1 MVQSKSQFAKD
12 IREAKT
18 PRILIWDIETA
29 PVLGYTWGAYE
40 QNILWKAHDWYL
52 LTIAWKWLGEK
63 TVHVLGLDDFEGYD
77 KDHGDDYP
85 LVKHAW
91 DLFNEADIVV
101 AHNGVAFDTKKAK
114 ARMIVQGFDPPSRIV
129 EVDTL
134 KLARRHFNFT
144 TNRLNDVCQDLG
156 IGKKIDTGGIELWR
170 AIVEDDDP
178 KSWAKMKKYNKHDVE
193 LLEELYLRLRPWSDN
208 HPNLATISDRPNACP
223 KCGSEKGMVVRGY
236 RHTAVSVRASYR
248 CNACGGYSSGR
259 QIYKTDTKFVN

>member
-1 MVQSKSQFAKD
+1 MAKSQFAAD
-12 IREAKT
+12 VREPKE

-63 TVHVLGLDDFEGYD
+63 KVHVLGLDDFKMYD
-77 KDHGDDYP
+77 DDPQDDYA
-85 LVKHAW
+85 LASHAW

-114 ARMIVQGFDPPSRIV
+114 ARMIVQGFTPPSSVV

-134 KLARRHFNFT
+134 KLARENFNFT
-144 TNRLNDVCQDLG
+144 TNRLTDVCQDLG

-170 AIVEDDDP
+170 SIVEDDDP
-178 KSWAKMKKYNKHDVE
+178 KSWALMKKYNQHDVE
-193 LLEELYLRLRPWSDN
+193 LLEELYLKLRPWAKR
-208 HPNLATISDRPNACP
+208 HPNLATIGDRPKACP
-223 KCGSEKGMVVRGY
+223 KCGAEAGMVIRGY
-236 RHTAVSVRASYR
+236 RHTAVSVRANYR
-248 CNACGGYSSGR
+248 CNACGGYSQGR
-259 QIYKTDTKFVN
+259 KILKTETEFIA